1 MDTCQ
6 GAGSQ
11 PYPSG
16 WIRILITLFGPR
28 SFHSLNIPA
37 VELDKLPTSASLKW
51 RRRDYTRFFYTPTAR
66 PIGWTSSVCPRPPEF
81 YSLPFG
87 VRSSKHAPCC
97 GCTDSEQL
105 SGQPVR
111 KDGETLPLDF
121 YGQPIRKDNGTLRL
135 VRPIATTRAQSVIGF
150 TRTFLKDLRT

>member
-81 YSLPFG
+81 YSLPSVSVLRNTPLVVAVLTRCNFRANLFARTVKRCHWIFMDNLFARTMEHCGWFG
-87 VRSSKHAPCC
+87 QSLQQERSLLL
-97 GCTDSEQL
+97 GL
-105 SGQPVR
+105 PVH
-111 KDGETLPLDF
+111 F
-121 YGQPIRKDNGTLRL
+121 
-135 VRPIATTRAQSVIGF
+135 
-150 TRTFLKDLRT
+150 